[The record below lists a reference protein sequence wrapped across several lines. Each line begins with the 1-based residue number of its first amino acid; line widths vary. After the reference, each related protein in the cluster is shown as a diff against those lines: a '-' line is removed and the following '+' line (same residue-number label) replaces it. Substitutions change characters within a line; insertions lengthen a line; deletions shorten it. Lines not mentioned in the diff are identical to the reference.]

1 MSKGYTFVSDDY
13 ISNQDLLSI
22 KCERDHI
29 FQMRFNNFQQ
39 GQRCPVCNAIDQ
51 KSTQEREVLE
61 YVRSI
66 YTGVIVENDRTIIR
80 SYSSGLPLELD
91 IWLPEIRLAIEF
103 NGVYW
108 HTKEQHI
115 HNDRIK
121 LAECERKG
129 LTLLV
134 ITDVEW
140 IEDHQI
146 VLDRIFN
153 LLL

>member
-1 MSKGYTFVSDDY
+1 M
-13 ISNQDLLSI
+13 
-22 KCERDHI
+22 
-29 FQMRFNNFQQ
+29 
-39 GQRCPVCNAIDQ
+39 
-51 KSTQEREVLE
+51 
-61 YVRSI
+61 
-66 YTGVIVENDRTIIR
+66 ENDRTMIR

-121 LAECERKG
+121 IAECERKG

-140 IEDHQI
+140 LEDRQI
-146 VLDRIFN
+146 VLDRISK